1 MTRAPSSG
9 CGNTQPL
16 TVSSFSVSEATK
28 SSVVARDS
36 AMSITMAMVAGEVFL
51 AERSANTLRRT
62 SHSGWLGLCLAKRG
76 KYLSQTDETIF
87 TLCPLTHSL

>member
-16 TVSSFSVSEATK
+16 TVSSFSSSEATK

-36 AMSITMAMVAGEVFL
+36 AMSITMAMVAAEAFL
-51 AERSANTLRRT
+51 AESSANTLRRM

-76 KYLSQTDETIF
+76 KYLNQTDKK
-87 TLCPLTHSL
+87 SLVLVDR